1 MTATWN
7 GWPSSSNVLRAI
19 SAGKWVPSI
28 RRPVDSERDGPI
40 SELGRRL
47 VLVQRHE
54 VAELGPDEPL
64 DRAAEQLAAWRVA
77 QDAAL
82 LVEGEDRVRIG
93 LEEGPEAGLAG
104 ACDAGLLGLA
114 TGLAE
119 ADEHLLAID
128 RVGGE
133 RGEVGEECKVVADE
147 QRPAFDIGDHV
158 LRDVL
163 ARPHAELDGRDHR
176 LPASQGPTPLRH
188 LPTMARGC
196 PRDAR
201 QDRDALRS
209 EDLAG
214 RSGEVGPEGPG
225 VSSVGGATSCAPA
238 GTRPRD

>member
-1 MTATWN
+1 MTSGDDRHLERLAVELERAARDL
-7 GWPSSSNVLRAI
+7 GGEVGSVDPAAGRLRAI
-19 SAGKWVPSI
+19 
-28 RRPVDSERDGPI
+28 DGPVAQ
-40 SELGRRL
+40 LGRRL

-64 DRAAEQLAAWRVA
+64 DRAAEQLAGLARRPGH
-77 QDAAL
+77 AAL
-82 LVEGEDRVRIG
+82 LVEGQDRVRIG

-128 RVGGE
+128 RVGGQ

-163 ARPHAELDGRDHR
+163 ARPNGELDGRDHR
-176 LPASQGPTPLRH
+176 LPRSGGPFALRH
-188 LPTMARGC
+188 LADDGQGC
-196 PRDAR
+196 PGDAR

-225 VSSVGGATSCAPA
+225 
-238 GTRPRD
+238 